1 MSINFSNT
9 DSRSKGEGV
18 KLFYQKSDF
27 SPAGIFGPGGISD
40 SVIIA
45 YLELFSLK
53 EYVNQIS
60 RTVKSV
66 HS

>member
-1 MSINFSNT
+1 MTMQADFMFNVVWVC
-9 DSRSKGEGV
+9 V